1 MLDNTGQVHELGRDE
16 LNAATLDHL
25 QRLINRSAFV
35 AIDTEMGGLSCH
47 EYVALAPNVL
57 SPCNFLIPI
66 VNFLAV
72 RTPRASVMDSIDD
85 RYAQYR
91 ASAKQ
96 FPLVQFGLGVFRWDA
111 ETKRFQVETYQFPLF
126 PVFHDG
132 SGAVANGAI
141 RGGSACP
148 DRRFLVQAKCLQY
161 IRAHGFDLNTW
172 IDRGIGYLSHE
183 EQQQK
188 ACKLA
193 LERSA
198 RPAILKKFD
207 TEQSVLI
214 TDETQ
219 AFVDQVMSKLKQQL
233 AVFDDRRDTGIEKVV
248 EAVQDGGIRR
258 RGRRGGKKNKK
269 KTSGR
274 NKRRSGDTR
283 DCDLLTPLGSMLTSS
298 CINGKEE
305 SMGQLNAKE
314 DVKNAAKEEDIEK
327 EDEEAVDE
335 DDRGQQEE
343 RMPEQDLQQGV
354 EEENVMPDTVIAMKQ
369 FLLAPLPA
377 DTMFAPCG
385 AYVTE
390 PLAPFRRHALVQ
402 HLREVLP
409 DALALDCKVDNVD
422 DEDVARNPWRRRVRI
437 VVARSKYQKQALLLA
452 DQELADD
459 EIRERNISLVG
470 FTAVLDVIVA
480 ARKPIVGHN
489 MLLDLMQCYEKF
501 HGPLPERCAE
511 FQRELHT
518 WLGEGGG
525 VFDTK
530 TLVENAIQK
539 VDSFAT
545 HLTHT
550 ALENCFEVLS
560 KHPFYGP
567 EVHIVQPSVR
577 GADAARE
584 HESELTSSSQVPL
597 QAHQAGYDAFMTG
610 FVFLR
615 VCSGL
620 GVSNECIASLGTSL
634 QHSHGNPKHTDE
646 TLESLRN
653 MLFVSHFLP
662 KYVLELPG
670 PFPEPTPT
678 PSRSRFVRMKL
689 TRTRVPIAADA
700 TSLPNGGNISSP
712 ALKTFHIK
720 HCVGW
725 ALNLQSATRLVN
737 VYWEGQQCVYVE
749 LPSAEAA
756 EQLLTVRSQSKECWG
771 SANDPMP
778 SIGCVDL
785 DRCPASSEMEAMVTH
800 SVPLPLT
807 QPSSDDEK
815 TRRKRK
821 SSEMA

>member
-1 MLDNTGQVHELGRDE
+1 MLSDVQVQELGRDE
-16 LNAATLDHL
+16 LNAATLEQL
-25 QRLINRSAFV
+25 QRIINHSAFV

-47 EYVALAPNVL
+47 E
-57 SPCNFLIPI
+57 
-66 VNFLAV
+66 
-72 RTPRASVMDSIDD
+72 TPRPSVMDSIDE

-91 ASAKQ
+91 ESAKQ

-111 ETKRFQVETYQFPLF
+111 EAKCFQVETYQFPLF

-132 SGAVANGAI
+132 SGAAANGTI
-141 RGGSACP
+141 RGGVSACP

-172 IDRGIGYLSHE
+172 IDRGIGYLSHD
-183 EQQQK
+183 EQQQEL
-188 ACKLA
+188 CKLA

-198 RPAILKKFD
+198 RPEILRKFD

-219 AFVDQVMSKLKQQL
+219 AFLDRLMSQLKQTL
-233 AVFDDRRDTGIEKVV
+233 AVFDDRRDTGIGKAV
-248 EAVQDGGIRR
+248 EAVQDNGPR
-258 RGRRGGKKNKK
+258 RRGGKKNKK
-269 KTSGR
+269 KKNGW

-283 DCDLLTPLGSMLTSS
+283 DRDLLTPLGSILASS
-298 CINGKEE
+298 YINGKEE
-305 SMGQLNAKE
+305 SMEQLHANG
-314 DVKNAAKEEDIEK
+314 DVKNAAKEEDIEE

-335 DDRGQQEE
+335 DDREQQEE
-343 RMPEQDLQQGV
+343 GLPEQDLQQGV
-354 EEENVMPDTVIAMKQ
+354 EEENFIPDTVVNMKR
-369 FLLAPLPA
+369 FLLAPVPA
-377 DTMFAPCG
+377 DPMLAPCG

-390 PLAPFRRHALVQ
+390 PLAPFHRHALVQ
-402 HLREVLP
+402 YLREVLP

-422 DEDVARNPWRRRVRI
+422 DKDVVRNPWRRRVRI
-437 VVARSKYQKQALLLA
+437 VVTRSKCQKQALLLA
-452 DQELADD
+452 DQQLTDD
-459 EIRERNISLVG
+459 EIRERNLSLVG

-501 HGPLPERCAE
+501 HGPLPRRCAE
-511 FQRELHT
+511 FQRELHM

-530 TLVENAIQK
+530 TLVENAMQK

-545 HLTHT
+545 HLAHT

-567 EVHIVQPSVR
+567 EVHSVQPSVR
-577 GADAARE
+577 GVDAARE

-620 GVSNECIASLGTSL
+620 GVSNKCIASLGKSS
-634 QHSHGNPKHTDE
+634 QHSNRNPQHTDE

-653 MLFVSHFLP
+653 VLFVSHFLP
-662 KYVLELPG
+662 KYVLDLPG

-689 TRTRVPIAADA
+689 TRTRAPTAAGA
-700 TSLPNGGNISSP
+700 TPLPNGGNISTGCP

-737 VYWEGQQCVYVE
+737 VHWEGQQCVYVE

-756 EQLLTVRSQSKECWG
+756 EQLLTVRSQLKECWG

-785 DRCPASSEMEAMVTH
+785 DRCPASSEMEAMATN
-800 SVPLPLT
+800 SVPLLLT
-807 QPSSDDEK
+807 QPTSDDEK
-815 TRRKRK
+815 ARRKRK

>member
-1 MLDNTGQVHELGRDE
+1 MLSDVQVQELGRDE
-16 LNAATLDHL
+16 LNAATLEQL
-25 QRLINRSAFV
+25 QRIINHSAFV

-47 EYVALAPNVL
+47 E
-57 SPCNFLIPI
+57 
-66 VNFLAV
+66 
-72 RTPRASVMDSIDD
+72 TPRPSVMDSIDE

-91 ASAKQ
+91 ESAKQ

-111 ETKRFQVETYQFPLF
+111 EAKCFQVETYQFPLF

-132 SGAVANGAI
+132 SGAAANGTI
-141 RGGSACP
+141 RGGVSACP

-172 IDRGIGYLSHE
+172 IDRGIGYLSHD
-183 EQQQK
+183 EQQQEL
-188 ACKLA
+188 CKLA

-198 RPAILKKFD
+198 RPEILRKFD

-219 AFVDQVMSKLKQQL
+219 AFFGS
-233 AVFDDRRDTGIEKVV
+233 RDTGIGKAV
-248 EAVQDGGIRR
+248 EAVQDNGPRR

-269 KTSGR
+269 KKNGW

-283 DCDLLTPLGSMLTSS
+283 DRDLLTPLGSILASS
-298 CINGKEE
+298 YINGKEE
-305 SMGQLNAKE
+305 SMEQLHANG
-314 DVKNAAKEEDIEK
+314 DVKNAAKEEDIEE

-335 DDRGQQEE
+335 DDREQQEE
-343 RMPEQDLQQGV
+343 GLPEQDLQQGV
-354 EEENVMPDTVIAMKQ
+354 EEENFIPDTVVNMKR
-369 FLLAPLPA
+369 FLLAPVPA
-377 DTMFAPCG
+377 DPMLAPCG

-390 PLAPFRRHALVQ
+390 PLAPFHRHALVQ
-402 HLREVLP
+402 YLREVLP

-422 DEDVARNPWRRRVRI
+422 DKDVVRNPWRRRVRI
-437 VVARSKYQKQALLLA
+437 VVTRSKCQKQALLLA
-452 DQELADD
+452 DQQLTDD
-459 EIRERNISLVG
+459 EIRERNLSLVG

-501 HGPLPERCAE
+501 HGPLPRRCAE
-511 FQRELHT
+511 FQRELHM

-530 TLVENAIQK
+530 TLVENAMQK

-545 HLTHT
+545 HLAHT
-550 ALENCFEVLS
+550 VLENCFEVLS

-567 EVHIVQPSVR
+567 EVHSVQPSVR
-577 GADAARE
+577 GVDAARE

-620 GVSNECIASLGTSL
+620 GVSNKCIASLGKSS
-634 QHSHGNPKHTDE
+634 QHSNRNPQHTDE

-653 MLFVSHFLP
+653 VLFVSHFLL
-662 KYVLELPG
+662 KYVLDLPG

-689 TRTRVPIAADA
+689 TRTRAPTAAGA
-700 TSLPNGGNISSP
+700 TPLPNGSNISTGVPSFEDVP
-712 ALKTFHIK
+712 IK
-720 HCVGW
+720 HVWGGHPIY
-725 ALNLQSATRLVN
+725 NQQPGLVN
-737 VYWEGQQCVYVE
+737 VHWEGQQCVYVE

-756 EQLLTVRSQSKECWG
+756 EQLWT
-771 SANDPMP
+771 P
-778 SIGCVDL
+778 
-785 DRCPASSEMEAMVTH
+785 T
-800 SVPLPLT
+800 
-807 QPSSDDEK
+807 SDDEK
-815 TRRKRK
+815 ARRKRK

>member
-1 MLDNTGQVHELGRDE
+1 MLYDMQVQELGRDE
-16 LNAATLDHL
+16 VNAATLDHL
-25 QRLINRSAFV
+25 QCLIKRSAFV
-35 AIDTEMGGLSCH
+35 SIDTEMGGLSCH
-47 EYVALAPNVL
+47 ESVALAPKL
-57 SPCNFLIPI
+57 RISIQISCCQL
-66 VNFLAV
+66 
-72 RTPRASVMDSIDD
+72 TPRPSVMDSIDE

-91 ASAKQ
+91 ESAKQ
-96 FPLVQFGLGVFRWDA
+96 FPLVQFGLAVFSWNA
-111 ETKRFQVETYQFPLF
+111 EARSFQVETYQFPLF
-126 PVFHDG
+126 PVFHNG
-132 SGAVANGAI
+132 SGATANGTL
-141 RGGSACP
+141 RGVPACP

-172 IDRGIGYLSHE
+172 IDRGIGYLSHD
-183 EQQQK
+183 EQQQEL
-188 ACKLA
+188 CKSV

-198 RPAILKKFD
+198 RPEILRKFNK
-207 TEQSVLI
+207 EQSVLI

-219 AFVDQVMSKLKQQL
+219 AFLDQLMSKLQQQL
-233 AVFDDRRDTGIEKVV
+233 AVFDDRRDTAIGKAV
-248 EAVQDGGIRR
+248 EVVQDTGIRR

-269 KTSGR
+269 KNNGR
-274 NKRRSGDTR
+274 NRQRSEDTR
-283 DCDLLTPLGSMLTSS
+283 DRNCFTPLASILTSS
-298 CINGKEE
+298 CIDGKEDSVE
-305 SMGQLNAKE
+305 HLHAKE
-314 DVKNAAKEEDIEK
+314 DVKHAAKEEDIE
-327 EDEEAVDE
+327 EENEKAVDE
-335 DDRGQQEE
+335 DDREQQEE
-343 RMPEQDLQQGV
+343 GMPEHDLQQGV
-354 EEENVMPDTVIAMKQ
+354 EEENLIHDTVAAMKR

-377 DTMFAPCG
+377 DPIFAPCG

-390 PLAPFRRHALVQ
+390 ALAPFRRHALVQ
-402 HLREVLP
+402 YLREVLP
-409 DALALDCKVDNVD
+409 YALALDCKVDNVD
-422 DEDVARNPWRRRVRI
+422 DEDVVRNPWRRRVRI
-437 VVARSKYQKQALLLA
+437 VVARSKCQKQALLLA
-452 DQELADD
+452 DQQLADD
-459 EIRERNISLVG
+459 EIRERNLSLVG

-480 ARKPIVGHN
+480 AQKPIVGHN

-530 TLVENAIQK
+530 TLVENAMQK
-539 VDSFAT
+539 VDSFAA

-567 EVHIVQPSVR
+567 DVHSVQPSVR
-577 GADAARE
+577 GVDAARE
-584 HESELTSSSQVPL
+584 SESELTSSSQVLL

-620 GVSNECIASLGTSL
+620 GVSNECIASLGKSS
-634 QHSHGNPKHTDE
+634 QHSNRNPTHMEE

-653 MLFVSHFLP
+653 VLFVSHFLP
-662 KYVLELPG
+662 KYVLDLPG

-689 TRTRVPIAADA
+689 TRTRAPIAAGA
-700 TSLPNGGNISSP
+700 TPLPNGGNISSP

-737 VYWEGQQCVYVE
+737 VHWEGQQCVYVE
-749 LPSAEAA
+749 LPSAEAV

-785 DRCPASSEMEAMVTH
+785 DRCPASSEMEALTTNSML
-800 SVPLPLT
+800 LPHT
-807 QPSSDDEK
+807 QSTSDDEK
-815 TRRKRK
+815 ARRKRK